1 MEEYLRV
8 SEVINWQHPE
18 IIKLA
23 KQIASGHETS
33 IAIAKVCFEWVR
45 DEICH
50 SFDYQMNPITCR
62 ASLLPL
68 ASTRYQPISGK

>member
-1 MEEYLRV
+1 MEEYLRA
-8 SEVINWQHPE
+8 SEVIDWKHLE

-33 IAIAKVCFEWVR
+33 TAIAKAYFEWVR

-50 SFDYQMNPITCR
+50 SFDCQINPVTCR
-62 ASLLPL
+62 ASDVV
-68 ASTRYQPISGK
+68 